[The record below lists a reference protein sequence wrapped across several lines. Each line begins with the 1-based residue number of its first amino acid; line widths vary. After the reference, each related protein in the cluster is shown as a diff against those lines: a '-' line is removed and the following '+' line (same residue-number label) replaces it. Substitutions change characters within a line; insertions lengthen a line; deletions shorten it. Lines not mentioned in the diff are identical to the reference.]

1 MDLEAYAAL
10 VAAGNRDAAAV
21 LEVLDLPR
29 GGLTMSGEP
38 PYDDAALTARDFP
51 LEEDRARWQRNLE
64 HVRAIRAA
72 LAARDFPDSP
82 GYEAYLDAVEAVE
95 RRRYVHALRR
105 AAAAERAAQEL
116 AEDLEE
122 AVDLAEVIELRP
134 TAEKHGK

>member
-1 MDLEAYAAL
+1 
-10 VAAGNRDAAAV
+10 
-21 LEVLDLPR
+21 
-29 GGLTMSGEP
+29 MSGTP

-51 LEEDRARWQRNLE
+51 LEEDRARWQRTLE

-72 LAARDFPDSP
+72 LAARDFLDSP

-134 TAEKHGK
+134 TAEEHGR